1 LGRPAEQRDRA
12 TTKLCADINKTISMA
27 NTTRDP
33 FQQIDHTLFAVISQ
47 CLEETWGTDVAVSTC
62 IKCGG
67 HGFELSLFTPIGD
80 SRKLTLVQC
89 SNCGTPVGALE
100 PGGGAQIEAL
110 RREVA
115 AIDEKLN
122 RIARA
127 LQDD

>member
-1 LGRPAEQRDRA
+1 
-12 TTKLCADINKTISMA
+12 MA

-33 FQQIDHTLFAVISQ
+33 FQQVDHTLFAVISQ